1 MIPSIEFR
9 GVSKFFGNII
19 ALKDIS
25 FKVFKGESV
34 FLHPS
39 GSTSGQD

>member
-25 FKVFKGESV
+25 FKVINFS
-34 FLHPS
+34 P
-39 GSTSGQD
+39 